1 VAERNPSVAEGIVQF
16 LSGFR
21 YSTFSPKK
29 LYRRLAVVRYAKP
42 EGYITIKQS
51 FVAIPVFAAAQLW
64 GAITPVIV
72 NAVVNSS
79 RSQVIITG
87 NNLEPASII
96 PTVALALVS
105 STDEPVIATLPSLQ
119 SGSYLLS
126 LTNSESQT
134 TALSV
139 TIGAVGPQG
148 PAGPQG
154 PTGIRGPAGP
164 AGARGP
170 VGAPG
175 ATGSQGPAFTIACT
189 CPLRSGISR
198 SPFIWTRRIM

>member
-1 VAERNPSVAEGIVQF
+1 
-16 LSGFR
+16 
-21 YSTFSPKK
+21 
-29 LYRRLAVVRYAKP
+29 VVRYAKP

-96 PTVALALVS
+96 PTVALDGTALALVS
-105 STDEPVIATLPSLQ
+105 STDETVIATLPSLR

-134 TALSV
+134 TTLSV

-148 PAGPQG
+148 PAGP
-154 PTGIRGPAGP
+154 
-164 AGARGP
+164 
-170 VGAPG
+170 
-175 ATGSQGPAFTIACT
+175 
-189 CPLRSGISR
+189 
-198 SPFIWTRRIM
+198 

>member
-42 EGYITIKQS
+42 EDYMTIKQS
-51 FVAIPVFAAAQLW
+51 FVTIPVFAAAQLW
-64 GAITPVIV
+64 GGITPVIV

-87 NNLEPASII
+87 NNLKPASII
-96 PTVALALVS
+96 PTVALDGTALALVS
-105 STDEPVIATLPSLQ
+105 STDETVIATLPSLR

-164 AGARGP
+164 AGAWGQLVHLELLDRKGQP
-170 VGAPG
+170 
-175 ATGSQGPAFTIACT
+175 SQLPA
-189 CPLRSGISR
+189 LVH
-198 SPFIWTRRIM
+198 